1 VSAIAPPPSRSAVR
15 PVDAASLV
23 VVDRSGP
30 QPRLLMGTRH
40 AGHRFMPGHL
50 VFPGGRVDPSDRTM
64 RAYGALPA
72 HVERRLLDRAPRS
85 TASRARALALC
96 AIRETFE
103 ETGIMI
109 GEAGLGAPQAPASW
123 SAFAQRQVYPALENL
138 HFLARAITPPWS
150 PRRFDTRFFIVDAS
164 SVAARVTGVVGP
176 EAELVDMAWLTC
188 GEARQRNIAD
198 ITAFIL
204 DDVAERLEA
213 GLERDVPVPFYF
225 ERSGRRRREAI

>member
-1 VSAIAPPPSRSAVR
+1 VSAIVPPPSRSAVR

-23 VVDRSGP
+23 VVDRSGSE
-30 QPRLLMGTRH
+30 PRLLMGTRH

-72 HVERRLLDRAPRS
+72 HVERRLLDRAPGS

-109 GEAGLGAPQAPASW
+109 GEAGLGAPQAPAPW
-123 SAFAQRQVYPALENL
+123 SAFAERQVYPALENL

-150 PRRFDTRFFIVDAS
+150 PRRFDTRFFIVDAR
-164 SVAARVTGVVGP
+164 SVAARVPGVVGP
-176 EAELVDMAWLTC
+176 EAELVDMAWLTY
-188 GEARQRNIAD
+188 GEARERTIAD
-198 ITAFIL
+198 ITGFIL
-204 DDVAERLEA
+204 DDVAARLEA